1 MPIIAKDTGT
11 EYRPAPEGLHQGVCV
26 DVVDLGLEKTQWG
39 EKHKVRIMWQIDKHD
54 AETDKRFIVTKKY
67 TISLHEKSNLTRDLE
82 SWRGRKF
89 SAEEKSGF
97 DLEKLLGANCQLQIV
112 QNLADSGRTYAN
124 VQAVVPIGNG
134 MTKMRGEDYVR
145 IKDREQ
151 QNGGSEFEATE
162 EDVPF

>member
-1 MPIIAKDTGT
+1 MSIIAKDTGT
-11 EYRPAPEGLHQGVCV
+11 EYRPAPEGLHQAVCV

-39 EKHKVRIMWQIDKHD
+39 EKHKVRIMWQVDKHD
-54 AETDKRFIVTKKY
+54 EETNKRFIVTKKY
-67 TISLHEKSNLTRDLE
+67 TISLHDKANLTRDLE

-89 SAEEKSGF
+89 TADEKSGF
-97 DLEKLLGANCQLQIV
+97 DLEKLVEANCQLQVV

-134 MTKMRGEDYVR
+134 MNKMRPQDYVR
-145 IKDREQ
+145 MKDRNQ
-151 QNGGSEFEATE
+151 LNGNGEFEASE